1 MPRSCSRVALAEID
15 AGAASRVTSS
25 KTGPNASLPLTI
37 AVRSLL
43 PSATSASRP
52 SPLSTASGTVY
63 CSHQVR
69 RSIRPRRTYHCQ
81 KLTVPV
87 SLLPGPSSWR
97 WSVAIQ
103 AVLRAEQSEGDEEDQ
118 PADAGQQ
125 PPQQPPGRVVA
136 VVQPGDHRRD
146 RRHHGDQGDQRG
158 ERSALVGEDEQ
169 DVGEVGGVRLAREPR
184 PGGRPQTRVQR
195 RGDQPEQG
203 DRQHVAQPPVAA
215 AQPAGRQGPAADAG
229 HPPTVSRQPVS
240 SARWAAASTR
250 TTSRPK
256 ATSHGWA
263 PPVSAAAC
271 SSVTATRWAST
282 ATRPSGSRTSRPASP
297 CTQVSM
303 PEASC
308 AAVEETVTVLA
319 RPSGCARTRC
329 TVSPC
334 PRPACTAV
342 TGPSAGTSRDSACG
356 PTSHSAPCSRRHGVS
371 NGEPASEPS
380 QVTAPPA
387 RVVRVACSSQVEVA
401 VRKRLVKNTTEAT
414 PEAVTASTT
423 RSAAAT
429 DRATGFSRSRCLP
442 AAAARSASGACT
454 SGGSAKLTA
463 STSASS
469 ASRSSVPGTSN
480 CAPTPLAL
488 ARSRPHTPTSSASGC
503 PAREVACTSLAQKP
517 VPSTPKRMS
526 DGAELAVTGVAE

>member
-15 AGAASRVTSS
+15 AGAASSVTRS

-69 RSIRPRRTYHCQ
+69 LSMRPRRTYHCQ

-87 SLLPGPSSWR
+87 SLLSGTSSRR
-97 WSVAIQ
+97 WSVAIH
-103 AVLRAEQSEGDEEDQ
+103 AALRAEQSEGDQEDQ
-118 PADAGQQ
+118 PADAGHQA
-125 PPQQPPGRVVA
+125 PEQPPGGVVP

-146 RRHHGDQGDQRG
+146 AGHHEHQCDQGGD
-158 ERSALVGEDEQ
+158 RSPLGREEPQ
-169 DVGEVGGVRLAREPR
+169 HVGEVDAALAVLEARPGAREP
-184 PGGRPQTRVQR
+184 GGVHH
-195 RGDQPEQG
+195 RGDQPEKG
-203 DRQHVAQPPVAA
+203 GRQDVPQPPVAPVDPTGA
-215 AQPAGRQGPAADAG
+215 EEPGAGAPAGHG
-229 HPPTVSRQPVS
+229 PTVSRQQLS

-256 ATSHGWA
+256 TTSHGWA

-282 ATRPSGSRTSRPASP
+282 ATRPSGSSTSRPASP

-334 PRPACTAV
+334 PRPACSAV
-342 TGPSAGTSRDSACG
+342 TGPSAGTSSESACG
-356 PTSHSAPCSRRHGVS
+356 PTSQSAPCSRRQGVS

-380 QVTAPPA
+380 QVTEPPA
-387 RVVRVACSSQVEVA
+387 RVVRAACSSQVEVA

-414 PEAVTASTT
+414 PAAATASTT

-429 DRATGFSRSRCLP
+429 DRATGFSISRCLP

-469 ASRSSVPGTSN
+469 ASTSSVPGTSN
-480 CAPTPLAL
+480 WAPTALAL
-488 ARSRPHTPTSSASGC
+488 ARSRPHTPTSSASG
-503 PAREVACTSLAQKP
+503 
-517 VPSTPKRMS
+517 
-526 DGAELAVTGVAE
+526 